1 MRGGTIVILG
11 PIGRNFA
18 SGMSGGSA
26 YVRADAAVAAAPIAV
41 PVGSLDAQDWALL
54 ESLLS
59 RHWKL
64 TGSPLAAAVLGQG
77 PGAASL
83 FRRVA
88 AGARAPTHRGG
99 MVPAIHTP
107 AHNGELRHAASNWA

>member
-1 MRGGTIVILG
+1 
-11 PIGRNFA
+11 
-18 SGMSGGSA
+18 MSGGSA
-26 YVRADAAVAAAPIAV
+26 YVRADAVLSAV
-41 PVGSLDAQDWALL
+41 PVRALDAHDWALL

-64 TGSPLAAAVLGQG
+64 TGSSLAAALLGQG

-83 FRRVA
+83 FRKVA
-88 AGARAPTHRGG
+88 PGATATTHPGG

-107 AHNGELRHAASNWA
+107 AHNGELRHAVSNCA